1 MKQETFNRIDIVYK
15 RLEASKG
22 KISYAILCREAKT
35 ARRSISEY
43 FRVREGRES
52 LSSSTGT
59 GTTGTGTTGTG
70 TIETVS
76 LLNLSFSNLPE
87 DLEALRRL
95 KELKEEELF
104 IITEL
109 YNKKLKEHSSDLGDY
124 EEELQF
130 RNKEEEN
137 ASIDAIEG
145 MLNKEDLT
153 VQNIQDSISYLFQE
167 FRGLE
172 ALKSGYL
179 LIFERISKY
188 SSIFIHQE
196 VESLKTRF
204 IETLI
209 TLNNKGIITPSEIE
223 QTLKEVNLVTEYQ
236 EYLAA

>member
-22 KISYAILCREAKT
+22 KISYAILSKEAN
-35 ARRSISEY
+35 ASMRSISEY
-43 FRVREGRES
+43 FRVREGRATITSGSGSGSGSGSE
-52 LSSSTGT
+52 
-59 GTTGTGTTGTG
+59 

-95 KELKEEELF
+95 KELKEEELS
-104 IITEL
+104 IIIKL
-109 YNKKLKEHSSDLGDY
+109 YNKKLSEYSSDLSNFTGEVDA
-124 EEELQF
+124 ELQL
-130 RNKEEEN
+130 RSKEEEN

-153 VQNIQDSISYLFQE
+153 VQDIQDSISYLFQE

-172 ALKSGYL
+172 ALKRGYL
-179 LIFERISKY
+179 LIFERISKS
-188 SSIFIHQE
+188 SSIFIRQE
-196 VESLKTRF
+196 AESLNTRF

-223 QTLKEVNLVTEYQ
+223 QTLKDVNLVTEYQ